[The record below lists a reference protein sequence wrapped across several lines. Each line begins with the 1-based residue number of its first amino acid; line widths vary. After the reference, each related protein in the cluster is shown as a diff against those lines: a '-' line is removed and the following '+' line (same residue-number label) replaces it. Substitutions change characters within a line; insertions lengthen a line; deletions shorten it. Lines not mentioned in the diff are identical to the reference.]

1 MDMQLLVATNNAH
14 KVKEIGGILAEFSL
28 PLLTPAEIGGLPELP
43 ETGTTFADNAA
54 EKALA
59 AAQFAQARGL
69 AEVWAF
75 ADDSG
80 LEVAALG
87 GAPGVY
93 SARYAPTDP
102 ERIARLLRAL
112 DGTPDRRARFVC
124 VIALADADRLL
135 ASFRGEVCGTI
146 AGAARGVGG
155 FGYDPVFI
163 PDGYDRTF
171 AELGPAVKDRISHRA
186 RALQGFREHLAR
198 MPRR

>member
-1 MDMQLLVATNNAH
+1 MHLLVATNNAH
-14 KVKEIGGILAEFSL
+14 KVKEIRGILAEFSL
-28 PLLTPAEIGGLPELP
+28 PLLTPAELGGLPELP
-43 ETGTTFADNAA
+43 ETGATFADNAA

-59 AAQFAQARGL
+59 AAKFAQGRGRT
-69 AEVWAF
+69 EVWAF

-102 ERIARLLRAL
+102 ERIARLLAAME
-112 DGTPDRRARFVC
+112 GNPDRRARFVC
-124 VIALADADRLL
+124 VIALADPDRLL
-135 ASFRGEVCGTI
+135 ASFRGEVRGTI
-146 AGAARGVGG
+146 ADAPHGASG

-163 PDGYDRTF
+163 PDGHDRTF

-186 RALQGFREHLAR
+186 RALQAFREYLASA
-198 MPRR
+198 PRG

>member
-1 MDMQLLVATNNAH
+1 MHLLVATNNAH
-14 KVKEIGGILAEFSL
+14 KVKEIRGILAEFSL
-28 PLLTPAEIGGLPELP
+28 PLLTPAELGGLPELP
-43 ETGTTFADNAA
+43 ETGATFADNAA

-59 AAQFAQARGL
+59 AAKFAQGRGRT
-69 AEVWAF
+69 EVWAF

-102 ERIARLLRAL
+102 ERIARLLAAME
-112 DGTPDRRARFVC
+112 GNPDRRARFVC
-124 VIALADADRLL
+124 VIALADPDRLL
-135 ASFRGEVCGTI
+135 ASFRGEVRGTI
-146 AGAARGVGG
+146 ADAPHGASG

-163 PDGYDRTF
+163 PDGHDRTF

-186 RALQGFREHLAR
+186 RALQAFREYLASA
-198 MPRR
+198 PQG

>member
-1 MDMQLLVATNNAH
+1 MHLLVATNNDH
-14 KVKEIGGILAEFSL
+14 KVKEIRGILAEFSL

-43 ETGTTFADNAA
+43 ETGSTFADNAA

-59 AAQFAQARGL
+59 AAKFAAGRGRID
-69 AEVWAF
+69 VWAF

-102 ERIARLLRAL
+102 ERIARLLAAL
-112 DGTPDRRARFVC
+112 GNHADRRARFVC

-146 AGAARGVGG
+146 ADAPHGAGG
-155 FGYDPVFI
+155 FGYDPIFV

-171 AELGPAVKDRISHRA
+171 AELGSAIKDRISHRA
-186 RALQGFREHLAR
+186 RALQAFREYLGSLGKDR
-198 MPRR
+198 